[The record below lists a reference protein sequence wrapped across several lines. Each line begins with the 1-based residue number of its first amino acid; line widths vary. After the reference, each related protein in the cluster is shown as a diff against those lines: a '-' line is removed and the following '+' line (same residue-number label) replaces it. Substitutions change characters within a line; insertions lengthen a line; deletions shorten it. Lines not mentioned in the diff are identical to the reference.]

1 MSGPSLRPGAGGVL
15 TVTPKRADQLR
26 TGDLLWRDETQRWHE
41 VFVLPT
47 QPVAVPGPG
56 GLEICTNLHL
66 DPHPKGPQSIATY
79 TLPVGQVVLT
89 ATDRGERDA
98 PGDPA
103 LRDALERIG
112 WHELTAREARD
123 VARAALEEA
132 RREPPA

>member
-1 MSGPSLRPGAGGVL
+1 MSGVSLTLRAGGVL
-15 TVTPKRADQLR
+15 SVTLKRADQLR

-47 QPVAVPGPG
+47 QPVAVPIPG
-56 GLEICTNLHL
+56 GMEICTNLHL
-66 DPHPKGPQSIATY
+66 VPNPKGPQSIATY
-79 TLPVGQVVLT
+79 TLPVGHVVLT

-103 LRDALERIG
+103 FRDALERIG

-123 VARAALEEA
+123 VARAALEDA
-132 RREPPA
+132 GREPPA